1 MHFVTLLKTYCYF
14 VHISSFVFNVK
25 MFVSFILKNAIQISS
40 KYIIYLTGSK
50 RVYSRGFNKGP
61 CRDTRYQPI
70 NFVTNGNSDC
80 IFRKSLCTE
89 EGQILFSNGTTKTDS
104 TCRCD
109 YIQGYAFVTVPRNK
123 CSCLPSEEDCSC
135 YLKKCQGIGYYLSA
149 GITLSHLDHYLLYI
163 YPFGALD
170 FTPGV

>member
-1 MHFVTLLKTYCYF
+1 

-25 MFVSFILKNAIQISS
+25 MFVSFILKNAIKICT
-40 KYIIYLTGSK
+40 KYIIYLTGRKRFYSK
-50 RVYSRGFNKGP
+50 NFNSAL
-61 CRDTRYQPI
+61 CNDTRYQPI
-70 NFVTNGNSDC
+70 KFLTNGNSDC

-89 EGQILFSNGTTKTDS
+89 EGQTLFSNGTTRTDS

-109 YIQGYAFVTVPRNK
+109 YTQGYAFVTVPRSK
-123 CSCLPSEEDCSC
+123 CSCRPSEEDCSC

-163 YPFGALD
+163 YPFRAHD

>member
-1 MHFVTLLKTYCYF
+1 MMKMLVGFLLKKISIKICIK
-14 VHISSFVFNVK
+14 HI
-25 MFVSFILKNAIQISS
+25 IDIA
-40 KYIIYLTGSK
+40 GSK
-50 RVYSRGFNKGP
+50 RVYSRNFNRRP
-61 CRDTRYQPI
+61 CNDTRYQPI
-70 NFVTNGNSDC
+70 KFVTNGNSDC

-89 EGQILFSNGTTKTDS
+89 EGQILFTNGTTETDS

-109 YIQGYAFVTVPRNK
+109 YTQGYAFVTVPRSK
-123 CSCLPSEEDCSC
+123 CYCRPSEEDCSC

-163 YPFGALD
+163 YHFGAPD

>member
-1 MHFVTLLKTYCYF
+1 M
-14 VHISSFVFNVK
+14 
-25 MFVSFILKNAIQISS
+25 
-40 KYIIYLTGSK
+40 
-50 RVYSRGFNKGP
+50 P
-61 CRDTRYQPI
+61 CNDAHYQPI
-70 NFVTNGNSDC
+70 PFVTTGNSDC

-109 YIQGYAFVTVPRNK
+109 YKQGYAFVTVPRNK
-123 CSCLPSEEDCSC
+123 CSCRPSEEDCSC

-149 GITLSHLDHYLLYI
+149 GITSSHLDHYLLYI

>member
-1 MHFVTLLKTYCYF
+1 MIVG
-14 VHISSFVFNVK
+14 
-25 MFVSFILKNAIQISS
+25 FILKKNSIKICI
-40 KYIIYLTGSK
+40 KHIIYITGSK
-50 RVYSRGFNKGP
+50 RVYSRNFNRAP
-61 CRDTRYQPI
+61 CNDTRYQPI
-70 NFVTNGNSDC
+70 PFVTNGNSDC

-89 EGQILFSNGTTKTDS
+89 EGQILFTNGTMETDS

-109 YIQGYAFVTVPRNK
+109 YKQGYAFVTVPRSK
-123 CSCLPSEEDCSC
+123 CYCRPSEEDCSC

-163 YPFGALD
+163 YPFREPD